1 MVAEDLVVRPI
12 SPACM
17 FILST
22 RSSGSSALQRR
33 IAEVS
38 QARSVAY
45 SRHVNSDGDGRS
57 VIETLYWT
65 KAASVL
71 GMPQLSMPHSE
82 VPIARRR
89 ARRDLEEFLRHNGIV
104 VDGFPASVE
113 SIFTAWDRLCLAQGP
128 VLIEKSPHHLYQPAA
143 IDLMERYAAWTTTVE
158 VRFVG
163 LVRNPMDV
171 LYSSWRRF
179 GIPPHEEEVHWRRAY
194 DDLLAL
200 KDRHPRSVSVI
211 RYEDLVSDETV
222 LGPLLGAQFSTP
234 SGAASS
240 GFHGRSL
247 LKWRA
252 DAGYRFAIADA
263 TRQLAHRFGYADAE
277 LWNTRAGPWFW
288 HREPRAFLYRVFSAA
303 PASVRRSAR
312 TFVKQ
317 AMGR

>member
-1 MVAEDLVVRPI
+1 MVAERFTDRPPSVV
-12 SPACM
+12 CM

-38 QARSVAY
+38 QARAVAY
-45 SRHVNSDGDGRS
+45 SRHVNADGEGRS

-65 KAASVL
+65 KAASAL

-89 ARRDLEEFLRHNGIV
+89 ASRDLKEFLLLNGIA
-104 VDGFPASVE
+104 VDGFPATVE
-113 SIFTAWDRLCLAQGP
+113 SIFTAWDRLCEAQGP
-128 VLIEKSPHHLYQPAA
+128 MMIEKSPHHLYQPAA
-143 IDLMERYAAWTTTVE
+143 ISLMERYAAWTTSVD

-171 LYSSWRRF
+171 LYSSWKRF

-194 DDLLAL
+194 GDLLAL
-200 KDRHPRSVSVI
+200 AERHPRSVSVV
-211 RYEDLVSDETV
+211 RYEDLVSDDAV
-222 LGPLLGAQFSTP
+222 LGPLLGERFATP
-234 SGAASS
+234 STAAST
-240 GFHGRSL
+240 GFHARSL

-252 DAGYRFAIADA
+252 DASYGFALADE

-277 LWNTRAGPWFW
+277 LWNARAGAWFW
-288 HREPRAFLYRVFSAA
+288 HREPRTLLYRVFSAA

-312 TFVKQ
+312 VFVKQ
-317 AMGR
+317 ALGR